1 MNKIKSHNFFSL
13 SWLLYF
19 IFFAGVF
26 IYFSS
31 FADYIFFYQ
40 EKSSLF
46 IFSHDFLS
54 ENLHQPGGLLIYAGK
69 FFTTFFYYPFAGA
82 LIAASVL
89 TLIVFQTS
97 KIIIL
102 LNDSKA
108 QTTFAKATSVKGCNG
123 AMVLSL
129 IPGIALFYLQTD
141 YRFLLF
147 NSLGIL
153 IQLAFLYLVIRY
165 YKQLGGWLPVVI
177 SPLWYFLTGSFSW
190 VFFLF
195 LTFYYAFVIERKG
208 WSKIIVL
215 WILNALTFYISKEF
229 LFFQPGK
236 TLLIF
241 PFTELN
247 TGYQSVIFLSVVVF
261 TAILPLITRIKLPSP
276 ANLKISSLAVN
287 LMTISLLLII
297 LATIG
302 YQKFDNKTKQ
312 YFHVE
317 KLFYHNKFNE
327 VIAYNKEYH
336 PTNILTIFLNNIAL
350 CEEDKLDDML
360 FDFPQSPDGKTLFLK
375 WEIAGEILRRGGYFY
390 YTIGM
395 INEAH
400 RWAFE
405 NMVMTG
411 FTPEG
416 LKMLI
421 KTDLING
428 NYKVAAMYAGILK
441 KTLFYRKEAKA
452 FEKLLF
458 NDGAINTDKDLGE
471 KRKIRLKSDFFS
483 ITDDPAVNID
493 LILGKDSLN
502 KKAFEYKVAYL
513 LLRKD
518 YQGIAKELPK
528 FENLGFT
535 KLPVNVEEA
544 VIAISIANKGRLP
557 DMGSIRISQGTITR
571 WQQYL
576 SVLQQYGNDVR
587 SAEPALRRRF
597 GNTFWYWVF
606 YR

>member
-1 MNKIKSHNFFSL
+1 MNKTKSYNSLSL
-13 SWLLYF
+13 SWLPYF
-19 IFFAGVF
+19 VFFTGVF
-26 IYFSS
+26 IYFCF

-54 ENLHQPGGLLIYAGK
+54 ENLHQPGGPLIYAGK
-69 FFTTFFYYPFAGA
+69 FLTTFFYYPFAGA
-82 LIAASVL
+82 LIVATTL
-89 TLIVFQTS
+89 TLIVYLIS
-97 KIIIL
+97 KIIII
-102 LNDSKA
+102 LNGTKA
-108 QTTFAKATSVKGCNG
+108 QRLNG
-123 AMVLSL
+123 AMAMSF

-153 IQLAFLYLVIRY
+153 TQLAFLYLVIRY
-165 YKQLGGWLPVVI
+165 LKHFRGWLPVVI
-177 SPLWYFLTGSFSW
+177 SPLWYFLTGSFAW
-190 VFFLF
+190 IFLLF
-195 LTFYYAFVIERKG
+195 LTLYLAFVIEKKG

-215 WILNALTFYISKEF
+215 WILNILTFYISKEF
-229 LFFQPGK
+229 LFFQSGK

-241 PFTELN
+241 PLTELI
-247 TGYQSVIFLSVVVF
+247 TGYQSIIFLSVAVF
-261 TAILPLITRIKLPSP
+261 TAILPVITRIKLSSP
-276 ANLKISSLAVN
+276 ANLKISALAFN
-287 LMTISLLLII
+287 LIITSLLII
-297 LATIG
+297 ILAAVG
-302 YQKFDNKTKQ
+302 FQKSDNKTKQ

-317 KLFYHNKFNE
+317 KLFYQDKYNE
-327 VIAYNKEYH
+327 VIAYNTEHH

-428 NYKVAAMYAGILK
+428 NYKVASMYTGILK
-441 KTLFYRKEAKA
+441 KTLFYKKDAKA

-458 NDGAINTDKDLGE
+458 NDAAVNTDKELGE

-483 ITDDPAVNID
+483 ITDDPVVNID

-518 YQGIAKELPK
+518 YQGIAKELPD
-528 FENLGFT
+528 FEKLGF
-535 KLPVNVEEA
+535 KSLPVNVEEA

-557 DMGSIRISQGTITR
+557 YTGSIRISQGTITR

-576 SVLQQYGNDVR
+576 SVLQQSGNNVR
-587 SAEPALRRRF
+587 SAEPTLRRRF
-597 GNTFWYWVF
+597 GDTFWYWVF